1 MDTIAAIATPLGE
14 GGIGIIRI
22 SGPRAEELL
31 KGVFFPEK
39 PIPRYISRRLYLGE
53 IRDPQSNAALDQVLA
68 CLMKAPHSYTG
79 EDVVEISCHGGPMVL
94 RKILNV
100 VVKGGARHAEPGEF
114 TKRAFLNGRLDLTQ
128 AEAVLDLVRSR
139 TERSHAQAMALL
151 KGALSERL
159 QGIKARLLDVLA
171 NVEAAIDFPEEEDTA
186 GISSEELLGGM
197 EAVAT
202 EMLSLIK
209 TYEEG
214 KTCREGI
221 SAAIVGRPNVGK
233 SSLFNALLNEDR
245 AIVTELPGTTRD
257 YIEETVS
264 IEGYPVR
271 LLDTAG
277 LGAGRERIEE
287 EGMKLTREK
296 IGHSDILLA
305 VFDGSEPLKEEDIH
319 LINEVRERKKI
330 LVVNKADL
338 PLMLSMENLSSNCP
352 GIDPVVVSAKK
363 RTGLDALKRRIITG
377 VSGYGGEPIQG
388 AVITRQR
395 HRDALVRALDA
406 TRQAQEGVRKGVSP
420 ELASVDLRLSL
431 EALGEVVGETSTED
445 LLNRIFSE
453 FCIGK

>member
-1 MDTIAAIATPLGE
+1 LDTIAAIATPLGE

-31 KGVFFPEK
+31 MGVFFPEK
-39 PIPRYISRRLYLGE
+39 PIHRFISRRLYLGE

-68 CLMKAPHSYTG
+68 CLMRAPHSYTG

-100 VVKGGARHAEPGEF
+100 VVRGGVRHAEPGEF

-186 GISSEELLGGM
+186 EISSEELMGGM
-197 EAVAT
+197 EAVAS

-214 KTCREGI
+214 RACREGV

-233 SSLFNALLNEDR
+233 SSLFNALLDEDR
-245 AIVTELPGTTRD
+245 AIVTEIPGTTRD

-277 LGAGRERIEE
+277 LGTRGERVEE

-296 IGHSDILLA
+296 ISHSDILLA

-319 LINEVRERKKI
+319 LIREIRERGKI

-338 PLMLSMENLSSNCP
+338 PQELSIDKLSSNCP
-352 GIDPVVVSAKK
+352 GHDPVVVSAKNK
-363 RTGLDALKRRIITG
+363 TGLDALKRCIITG
-377 VSGYGGEPIQG
+377 VSSYGGEPVQG

-395 HRDALVRALDA
+395 HRDALVRALEA
-406 TRQAQEGVRKGVSP
+406 MRRAQDGVRKGISP

-431 EALGEVVGETSTED
+431 EALGEVVGETTTED